1 MHYKAKPAYRRARPS
16 QLCPSLMPLIEVP
29 GHASFP
35 SGHAVEAYMLA
46 GMLTKVMPNG
56 AAGPL
61 NRIAER
67 VARNREVL
75 GLHYPS
81 DTRAGVFIAAKAMLL
96 LETCSTV
103 RNYITP
109 PVGQKGAKDEW
120 V

>member
-16 QLCPSLMPLIEVP
+16 QLCPSLMPFDRVP

-75 GLHYPS
+75 GL
-81 DTRAGVFIAAKAMLL
+81 RL
-96 LETCSTV
+96 
-103 RNYITP
+103 
-109 PVGQKGAKDEW
+109 PV
-120 V
+120 